1 MRQSKHPLV
10 DRDLIGIV
18 EHIVEITQGDFN
30 AAARRL
36 DEIDDLLCDIASNP
50 TSGMRLAGP
59 LDGWLVRH
67 GGRGHRLTI
76 VFRADVKHDVLQ
88 IALVAFGGQD
98 WVSLGA
104 ARKDADF

>member
-10 DRDLIGIV
+10 ERDLVGIV
-18 EHIVEITQGDFN
+18 DHIVEVTQGDFN

-36 DEIDDLLCDIASNP
+36 DEIDDLIRDIAANP
-50 TSGMRLAGP
+50 MSGMRLTGP

-67 GGRGHRLTI
+67 GGRGDRLTI
-76 VFRADVKHDVLQ
+76 VFRADVERDLLQ

-104 ARKDADF
+104 ERKGAEF

>member
-10 DRDLIGIV
+10 ERDLIGIV
-18 EHIVEITQGDFN
+18 DHIVEVTQGDFN

-36 DEIDDLLCDIASNP
+36 DEIDDLIRDIAANP
-50 TSGMRLAGP
+50 MSGMRLTGP

-76 VFRADVKHDVLQ
+76 VFRADVQRDLLQ

-104 ARKDADF
+104 ERNGAEF